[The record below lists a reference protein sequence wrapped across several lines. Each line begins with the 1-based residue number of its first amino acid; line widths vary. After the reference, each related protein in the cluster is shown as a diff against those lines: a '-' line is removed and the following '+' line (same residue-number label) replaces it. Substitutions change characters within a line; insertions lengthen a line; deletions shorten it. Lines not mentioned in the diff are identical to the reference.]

1 MFNKVT
7 PTDIQAFEAMFPG
20 RVLTGEAISEDYCH
34 DELGTAFGTPE
45 VLVKALSTEEVS
57 NLMRYASEHIIP
69 VVVRGSGTGLVG
81 GAVCTC
87 GGIMLDM
94 SQMKKVLDFDTENLT
109 VTVEAGVL
117 LMDLAA
123 YCEERGYRYCP
134 DPGEKSATIGG
145 NISTNAGGMRAVKYG
160 VTRDAVRALK
170 VVLPSGEILT
180 LGSKVVKNSSGFSL
194 KDLIIGSEGTLA
206 VVCEATLK
214 IIPKPEYAISVL
226 VPFATMADAIW
237 AVPKIIGAQV
247 TPVAIEYMSRDVIL
261 FAEEY
266 LGKKFPAHDS
276 DAYLLMTF
284 DGNTRESVQHDMET
298 IADLCLDLGALDV
311 YIIDT
316 EERSASVW
324 SARSAFLEA
333 IKGSTDMMD
342 ECDVVVPRSRVADF
356 ILYTHQVAAAV
367 SLRIPSFGH
376 AGDGNLH
383 IYLCRDGLPEAV
395 WQERKD
401 RAFALMYA
409 KSREMGGLV
418 SGEHGIGLDK
428 KAYLREVLGD
438 TQIRLMQGIKSVFD
452 PAGILNPGKVI

>member
-170 VVLPSGEILT
+170 VVRD
-180 LGSKVVKNSSGFSL
+180 F
-194 KDLIIGSEGTLA
+194 DIGQQGGQEFQRVFSEG
-206 VVCEATLK
+206 
-214 IIPKPEYAISVL
+214 P
-226 VPFATMADAIW
+226 D
-237 AVPKIIGAQV
+237 
-247 TPVAIEYMSRDVIL
+247 
-261 FAEEY
+261 
-266 LGKKFPAHDS
+266 H
-276 DAYLLMTF
+276 
-284 DGNTRESVQHDMET
+284 
-298 IADLCLDLGALDV
+298 
-311 YIIDT
+311 
-316 EERSASVW
+316 
-324 SARSAFLEA
+324 
-333 IKGSTDMMD
+333 
-342 ECDVVVPRSRVADF
+342 
-356 ILYTHQVAAAV
+356 
-367 SLRIPSFGH
+367 
-376 AGDGNLH
+376 
-383 IYLCRDGLPEAV
+383 
-395 WQERKD
+395 
-401 RAFALMYA
+401 
-409 KSREMGGLV
+409 
-418 SGEHGIGLDK
+418 
-428 KAYLREVLGD
+428 
-438 TQIRLMQGIKSVFD
+438 RL
-452 PAGILNPGKVI
+452 